1 MRMLGTLGSLDQHRI
16 RTGALDDAGWKQLM
30 DAVERL
36 SKASIFIDDSGML
49 NGTELCSRAR
59 SLNRRCG
66 GPGLG
71 LIVLDDLQVLAREL
85 NVPVIALSR
94 LRRTLKKRTNKRPV
108 MFDLRGLGVIEQNPD
123 LVLFIYRDEV
133 YDPDSP
139 DKGKAEVIIG
149 KSRNGPIGTVM
160 LKFVGQYTR
169 FANWLG
175 LRFWRRPREQPTYP
189 RFHLHQPTKG
199 LPTWSHLPQTATPI
213 QVPMCRRAW
222 LGRLAW
228 FRISPSRILSPA
240 GQINWLLP
248 SRSRLPCIRNPPAIL
263 SSYMEQ
269 LGMARLIS

>member
-71 LIVLDDLQVLAREL
+71 LIVLDDLQVIEGGKITQSLKVLAREL

-169 FANWLG
+169 FANC
-175 LRFWRRPREQPTYP
+175 REPT
-189 RFHLHQPTKG
+189 HG
-199 LPTWSHLPQTATPI
+199 
-213 QVPMCRRAW
+213 
-222 LGRLAW
+222 
-228 FRISPSRILSPA
+228 
-240 GQINWLLP
+240 
-248 SRSRLPCIRNPPAIL
+248 
-263 SSYMEQ
+263 
-269 LGMARLIS
+269 